1 MELRQPIRVIVIAAH
16 PDEADMYAGGTA
28 ALFAEAG
35 HKVKFLSLTNG
46 DCGHYELRGEELA
59 QRRKQEALAA
69 AKCLGIEEYE
79 VMDTPDGTIEPTLPF
94 RNEVIRQ
101 IRRWKADLVISFH
114 PEGGISPD
122 NRYTGK
128 IVSDAVPFTTV
139 SNYLP
144 DEPGL
149 TTRPLVLLMPD
160 TTMIHDYRP
169 DIVIDV
175 GRTIEKKLLA
185 CDAHATQF
193 YESPAWHSGTLDRLP
208 ALWEDKKKHL
218 LEGWSETFYVSL
230 KMMPALERW
239 YGARRAAEVRYAE
252 PFEIARYS
260 RSASLEEWKAYL
272 PMLADEADLKQ

>member
-1 MELRQPIRVIVIAAH
+1 MKLEQPIRVIVIAAH

-46 DCGHYELRGEELA
+46 DCGHYEQRGEQLA
-59 QRRKQEALAA
+59 ERRKQEAQEA

-79 VMDTPDGTIEPTLPF
+79 VLDTPDGTIEPTLPF

-101 IRRWKADLVISFH
+101 IRRWKADIVITFH

-144 DEPGL
+144 DTPGL
-149 TTRPLVLLMPD
+149 KKSPLVLLMPD
-160 TTMIHDYRP
+160 MTMIDQYRA

-175 GRTIEKKLLA
+175 GRTIGKKLLA

-193 YESPAWHSGTLDRLP
+193 YETPAWHNGTLDRLP
-208 ALWEDKKKHL
+208 VEWEEKKKHL
-218 LEGWSETFYVSL
+218 LEGWSETFHVSP

-239 YGARRAAEVRYAE
+239 YGAKRAAEVRYAE
-252 PFEIARYS
+252 PFEIARCS
-260 RSASLEEWKAYL
+260 RPASPEEWKAVL
-272 PMLADEADLKQ
+272 PIPADESVIE